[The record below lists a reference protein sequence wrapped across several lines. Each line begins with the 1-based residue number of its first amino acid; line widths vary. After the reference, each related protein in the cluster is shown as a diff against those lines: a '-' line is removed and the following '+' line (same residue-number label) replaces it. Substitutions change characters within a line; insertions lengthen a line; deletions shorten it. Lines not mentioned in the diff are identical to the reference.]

1 MELSMSL
8 KQNQKLSPQMI
19 QSMNILQMSA
29 LELQEYVE
37 NLLMENPALEVES
50 EANQEKRSNLLSK
63 VNWLITNDRQ
73 NRWYY
78 REDAKDLV
86 GLMTAPED
94 ESLYEHLKAQL
105 DMKLLSKNISIAVD
119 CVLTGLND
127 RGYLEETVEELAF
140 RCGQSEGTIKYA
152 EELVRGLE
160 PAGIACRTLAE
171 CLAIQ
176 LNRIGEAGL
185 ALTIV
190 RDHLEDIAKGRYSR
204 IARET
209 GCSRQEIQ
217 EAYKLIRTLNPCP
230 GAPFAPCEMPGYII
244 PDLFV
249 VEVDGEL
256 VISANDGYSSSL
268 MVSSY
273 YGKLLKE
280 TDEKEVREYLS
291 DKVRQANWVI
301 KSIEQRQNTLLTC
314 ARIIV
319 EKQRRFFRDCAGC
332 LEPLSL
338 ADVAIEAGIHESTVS
353 RAVKYKY
360 IQCNRG
366 VFALGDF
373 FSRGGFSNNGEEVS
387 TERVK
392 QAVCELIAREDKT
405 QPLSDQKISELLAER
420 KIILSRRTVAKYR
433 DELGIASTAGRREF

>member
-8 KQNQKLSPQMI
+8 KQNQKLSPQMV

-29 LELQEYVE
+29 LELREYVE
-37 NLLMENPALEVES
+37 NLLMENPALEIES
-50 EANQEKRSNLLSK
+50 EINQEERSNLLNK
-63 VNWLITNDRQ
+63 VNWLIANDRQ
-73 NRWYY
+73 NKWYY
-78 REDAKDLV
+78 HEDANDLV
-86 GLMTAPED
+86 ELMTTPEE

-140 RCGQSEGTIKYA
+140 RCGQSVGPIKYA

-160 PAGIACRTLAE
+160 PAGVACRTLAE
-171 CLAIQ
+171 CLAVQ
-176 LNRIGEAGL
+176 LNRIGETGL

-190 RDHLEDIAKGRYSR
+190 RDHLEDIAKDRYNR
-204 IARET
+204 ISRET

-230 GAPFAPCEMPGYII
+230 SAPFASREMPGYII

-256 VISANDGYSSSL
+256 VISANDGYSPSL

-280 TDEKEVREYLS
+280 TDEKEVRDYLS

-353 RAVKYKY
+353 LAVKYKY

-392 QAVCELIAREDKT
+392 QAVRELITREDKKH
-405 QPLSDQKISELLAER
+405 PLSDQKISELLAER

-433 DELGIASTAGRREF
+433 DEMGIASTTGRREF